1 MIYTTARAI
10 VQDYEA
16 FLKDKTG
23 TALCP
28 NLEQVE
34 ICRQILEGKSFP
46 DYPDAVLPYFR
57 PADAPPAAVTIS
69 VETSDANPAL
79 SDPKQAD
86 GRAVHGAV
94 AASHG
99 LALSPAQQAD
109 VDNGTAVPVE
119 QLPLMAGFEEPPTE
133 PAEENVPLTPENVPL
148 PPEDPSEVPASP
160 EDPQV

>member
-34 ICRQILEGKSFP
+34 ICRQIVEGKSLP
-46 DYPDAVLPYFR
+46 DYPDSVLPYFR
-57 PADAPPAAVTIS
+57 PTDAPPAAAVFS

-79 SDPKQAD
+79 SDPAQAT
-86 GRAVHGAV
+86 GGAVHGAV

-99 LALSPAQQAD
+99 LALSPRQQAD
-109 VDNGTAVPVE
+109 IDNGTAVPVE

-133 PAEENVPLTPENVPL
+133 PAEAPQTGPVEEEISV
-148 PPEDPSEVPASP
+148 PSEPTSN
-160 EDPQV
+160 EEPQA

>member
-1 MIYTTARAI
+1 MLYTTARNV

-34 ICRQILEGKSFP
+34 ICRQIVEGKSFP

-57 PADAPPAAVTIS
+57 PADAPPAAFKIE
-69 VETSDANPAL
+69 VETSDANPAF
-79 SDPKQAD
+79 SDPRQAD
-86 GRAVHGAV
+86 GRHVHGAV

-109 VDNGTAVPVE
+109 IDNGTPVPVE
-119 QLPLMAGFEEPPTE
+119 QLPLMAGFEEPPTV
-133 PAEENVPLTPENVPL
+133 PAEEDVPL
-148 PPEDPSEVPASP
+148 PAEEVSEVPPPA